1 MGAVAAPECETAR
14 SCCRDCVEGPRND
27 NEEGDEADMEE
38 KRDLSD
44 VPTYVKA
51 GWEHMFGLLR
61 AVVPVRMSGWEA
73 DWL

>member
-1 MGAVAAPECETAR
+1 MGAVAAPDCETAR

-61 AVVPVRMSGWEA
+61 AVVPVRMSG
-73 DWL
+73 